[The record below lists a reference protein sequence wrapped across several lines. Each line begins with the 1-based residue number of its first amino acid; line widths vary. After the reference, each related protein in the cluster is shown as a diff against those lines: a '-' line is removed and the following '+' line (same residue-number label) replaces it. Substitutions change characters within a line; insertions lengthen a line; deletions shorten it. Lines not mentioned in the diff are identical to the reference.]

1 VVRAW
6 RTMTSI
12 ALGLCNLT
20 THLRRILT
28 CVSLVSCIIIITL
41 LLPVRGHF
49 LPLKALL
56 IDADAAVLHLRMP
69 ARVPRTGGVRN
80 HARFFWAPPSLPIG
94 EHFILNDLDRGGSFR
109 HMANGASP
117 CSVV

>member
-1 VVRAW
+1 MAAGRMAVVQAW

-12 ALGLCNLT
+12 TLGLCNLT

-28 CVSLVSCIIIITL
+28 CVGLVSCIIIITL
-41 LLPVRGHF
+41 LLPVLLLALCCGHF
-49 LPLKALL
+49 SPPPKALH

-80 HARFFWAPPSLPIG
+80 HARFFW
-94 EHFILNDLDRGGSFR
+94 
-109 HMANGASP
+109 
-117 CSVV
+117 